1 MARNETCF
9 KTWVV
14 EPNVRIQAERQ
25 RRRKK
30 IMVGTRLLVAG
41 SFALPFGL
49 LTALSIYYGIPR
61 DDLLWKRLEALSFIS
76 SPPPG
81 VFPPPLPP
89 SDEDPAIAGLI
100 SPGKKPMLV
109 VPTSWTVNEMEQVLY
124 EVTPLSESELAK
136 LCQNHHHHHHHPHD
150 QHDQHHNRDDD
161 DQLRM
166 IMALERQA
174 TIVLCRSGVD
184 EPPTTSTKVVAR
196 QNYIYLYAK
205 SKREFRQMLQ
215 SYDDHSSSYQ
225 EPPSRMTMS
234 GGGTR
239 VRLVLDRSDLLHSNW
254 KEITNHLVSWV
265 SLTLPSNS
273 NACRNVDNVSIELDV
288 MDDPNVGQQRT
299 PREMLDLL
307 DDTPIVNNSNNKV
320 ILYLTS
326 TDQAQAFHG
335 QLGAVDFCLGPGR
348 YLYIVH
354 DHSTMLAA
362 VRDGFQRIILH
373 DCWNLPFTIDG
384 RDNDEGLQTLYQ
396 VFNATMARRM
406 THQLQEKARWLQYRI
421 DHLHST
427 AGVVVSS
434 SRRVIDGG
442 GFQPQAVRKL
452 LYGGRLRAA
461 REMVDSVRFGMVPDF
476 PYDQYAAIF
485 APLLFPLL
493 IPAVLT
499 TFREVKRY
507 RKTRHNTT

>member
-1 MARNETCF
+1 MA
-9 KTWVV
+9 
-14 EPNVRIQAERQ
+14 
-25 RRRKK
+25 
-30 IMVGTRLLVAG
+30 GTRLLVAG

-81 VFPPPLPP
+81 VFPPPSPP
-89 SDEDPAIAGLI
+89 SDDEDPIAGLI

-124 EVTPLSESELAK
+124 EVIPLSESELAE
-136 LCQNHHHHHHHPHD
+136 LCQNHHHQHDHHDH
-150 QHDQHHNRDDD
+150 HDQHHNRDDG
-161 DQLRM
+161 QLRM
-166 IMALERQA
+166 MALERQA
-174 TIVLCRSGVD
+174 TIVLCRGGVVD
-184 EPPTTSTKVVAR
+184 GSPTTTAKVVAR
-196 QNYIYLYAK
+196 QNYIYLYSK
-205 SKREFRQMLQ
+205 SKREFRQMLH
-215 SYDDHSSSYQ
+215 SYDDHSSYQ
-225 EPPSRMTMS
+225 QEQPRMTMS
-234 GGGTR
+234 GSGTR
-239 VRLVLDRSDLLHSNW
+239 VRLVLDRGDLLHSDW
-254 KEITNHLVSWV
+254 KETVNHLVSWV
-265 SLTLPSNS
+265 RLTRPSS
-273 NACRNVDNVSIELDV
+273 NPCLNLDDVSIELDV
-288 MDDPNVGQQRT
+288 MDDPSVLGQQT

-307 DDTPIVNNSNNKV
+307 DDTPIVNSNKV

-335 QLGAVDFCLGPGR
+335 QLGAVDFCLEPGR

-373 DCWNLPFTIDG
+373 DCWNLPYSIDG
-384 RDNDEGLQTLYQ
+384 RDNEEGLQTLYQ
-396 VFNATMARRM
+396 VYNATMARRM
-406 THQLQEKARWLQYRI
+406 KHQLQEKARWLQYRI

-427 AGVVVSS
+427 ASVVVSS
-434 SRRVIDGG
+434 SRHIIDGG
-442 GFQPQAVRKL
+442 GFQPPAVRNL
-452 LYGGRLRAA
+452 LYRGRFRAA
-461 REMVDSVRFGMVPDF
+461 RELVNSVRFGMVPDF

-507 RKTRHNTT
+507 RKKHHETTA

>member
-1 MARNETCF
+1 
-9 KTWVV
+9 
-14 EPNVRIQAERQ
+14 
-25 RRRKK
+25 
-30 IMVGTRLLVAG
+30 MVGTRLLVAG

-49 LTALSIYYGIPR
+49 LTALSIYFGIPR
-61 DDLLWKRLEALSFIS
+61 DDLIWKRLEALSFIS
-76 SPPPG
+76 SSPPPG
-81 VFPPPLPP
+81 VFPPPSPP
-89 SDEDPAIAGLI
+89 SDEDLAIAGLI

-124 EVTPLSESELAK
+124 DVIPRSESELAE
-136 LCQNHHHHHHHPHD
+136 LCQNHHHQHDHHY
-150 QHDQHHNRDDD
+150 DQHHNRDDD
-161 DQLRM
+161 QLRRM
-166 IMALERQA
+166 MPLERQA
-174 TIVLCRSGVD
+174 TIVLCRGGVVD
-184 EPPTTSTKVVAR
+184 GSPTTTAKVVAR
-196 QNYIYLYAK
+196 QNYIYLYSK

-215 SYDDHSSSYQ
+215 SYDDHSSYYQ
-225 EPPSRMTMS
+225 EQPRMTMS

-239 VRLVLDRSDLLHSNW
+239 VRLVLDRSDLLHSDW

-265 SLTLPSNS
+265 RLTLPSNS

-288 MDDPNVGQQRT
+288 MDDPNVVGQQRT
-299 PREMLDLL
+299 PRDMLDLL
-307 DDTPIVNNSNNKV
+307 DDTPIDSNNSNNINKV

-373 DCWNLPFTIDG
+373 DCWNLPYSIDG

-396 VFNATMARRM
+396 VYNATMARRV

-427 AGVVVSS
+427 ASVSS
-434 SRRVIDGG
+434 NRKSSRNKFDGDI
-442 GFQPQAVRKL
+442 QQQAVRKL
-452 LYGGRLRAA
+452 LHRGRFRET

-507 RKTRHNTT
+507 RKTRHNTA